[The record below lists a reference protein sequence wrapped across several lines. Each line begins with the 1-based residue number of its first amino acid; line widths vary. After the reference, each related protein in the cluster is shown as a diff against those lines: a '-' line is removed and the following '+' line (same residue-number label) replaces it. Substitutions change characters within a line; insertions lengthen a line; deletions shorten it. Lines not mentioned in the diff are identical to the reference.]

1 MVSHMSESTTSEAST
16 ISTSNQVNINTEHDL
31 HKKVIAWIRRFYPQL
46 IAIPGLGELQTTDGA
61 RIQAWQKGYIKGTCD
76 IMILNNHK
84 VHRGF
89 CIELKT
95 PKGSGKLSEAQEQF
109 LQKMRANKFMVLV
122 SNDYDE
128 IIYEISKYAAK
139 VIKAHT
145 KRGRKKKNTVVL

>member
-1 MVSHMSESTTSEAST
+1 MSEASASEASA
-16 ISTSNQVNINTEHDL
+16 ISNNNQVNINTEHDL
-31 HKKVIAWIRRFYPQL
+31 HKRVIAWIRRFHPQL

-61 RIQAWQKGYIKGTCD
+61 RIQAWQKGYVRGTCD

-84 VHRGF
+84 EHRGL

-109 LQKMRANKFMVLV
+109 LHRMRANKFMVLV

-128 IIYEISKYAAK
+128 VVYEIGKYATK
-139 VIKAHT
+139 VIKAHIRKT
-145 KRGRKKKNTVVL
+145 RKRKSAVIV